1 CIWSESSSMQRNAGA
16 KERIAVVMGGD
27 SAEREISIRSG
38 SEVVRALNALGYD
51 AQSLD
56 YDERFLDALRTHK
69 PDIVFIALHG
79 PGGEDGHVQALLE
92 YLSIP
97 YTGSGLE
104 AAALS
109 MDKHLTKKLLAAEG
123 LPTPVWDLFDLT
135 GGTLPLLPG
144 SLDLP
149 LVIKPRF
156 EGSSAGVAIVHTHE
170 EWTNAML
177 DASKSY
183 AQILAEEYL
192 AGREFTCAVLGEEA
206 LPIIEIV
213 ANRDGFYSYDAK
225 YEPGGSTHV
234 VPAQID
240 EDLGARLQML
250 ALSAHRLLGLRDY
263 SRSDFIVTPDGRPY
277 LLEIN
282 SLPGLTPVSLVP
294 DACAA
299 VGISFE
305 ALIDRLVGYA
315 RARADL
321 RDAVA

>member
-1 CIWSESSSMQRNAGA
+1 MQRNVT
-16 KERIAVVMGGD
+16 IAVVMGGS
-27 SAEREISIRSG
+27 SAERDISVRTG
-38 SEVVRALNALGYD
+38 SEVMRALQALGYD
-51 AQSLD
+51 ARSLD
-56 YDERFLDALRTHK
+56 YDERFVDALREHR
-69 PDIVFIALHG
+69 PDAVFIALHG

-156 EGSSAGVAIVHTHE
+156 EGSSAGIAIVHTHE
-170 EWTNAML
+170 EWTSAML
-177 DASKSY
+177 EASKAYS
-183 AQILAEEYL
+183 QILAEEYVQ
-192 AGREFTCAVLGEEA
+192 GREFTCAVLGEEA
-206 LPIIEIV
+206 LPIVEIV
-213 ANRDGFYSYDAK
+213 ANRDGFYSYEAK
-225 YEPGGSTHV
+225 YEPGGSTHI

-240 EDLGARLQML
+240 EGLAARLQML
-250 ALSAHRLLGLRDY
+250 GLSAHRLLGLRDY
-263 SRSDFIVTPDGRPY
+263 SRSDFIVTRDNRPY
-277 LLEIN
+277 LLEVN

-299 VGISFE
+299 IGIGFE

-315 RARADL
+315 LARAEL

>member
-1 CIWSESSSMQRNAGA
+1 MQRNAA
-16 KERIAVVMGGD
+16 SKANVAVVMGGN
-27 SAEREISIRSG
+27 SAEREISIQSG
-38 SEVVRALNALGYD
+38 SEVMRALQSLGYD
-51 AQSLD
+51 ARSLD
-56 YDERFLDALRTHK
+56 YDDCFLDALRQLK
-69 PDIVFIALHG
+69 PDVVFIALHG
-79 PGGEDGHVQALLE
+79 PGGEDGHVQALLA

-104 AAALS
+104 ASALS

-144 SLDLP
+144 ALDLP

-156 EGSSAGVAIVHTHE
+156 EGSSAGIAIVHTHE
-170 EWTNAML
+170 EWTRAML

-183 AQILAEEYL
+183 PQILAEEYVE
-192 AGREFTCAVLGEEA
+192 GREFTCAVLGEEA
-206 LPIIEIV
+206 LPIVEIV

-225 YEPGGSTHV
+225 YEPGGSTHI
-234 VPAQID
+234 VPAPID
-240 EDLGARLQML
+240 EDLAARLQML

-263 SRSDFIVTPDGRPY
+263 SRSDFIVGRDNRPH

-282 SLPGLTPVSLVP
+282 SLPGLTPLSLVP

-299 VGISFE
+299 IGIGFE

-315 RARADL
+315 LARAEL

>member
-1 CIWSESSSMQRNAGA
+1 MNASAATRG
-16 KERIAVVMGGD
+16 KVVVVMGGN

-38 SEVVRALNALGYD
+38 SEVLRALQSLGYD
-51 AQSLD
+51 ARSLD
-56 YDERFLDALRTHK
+56 YDDRFIDAMREIK
-69 PDIVFIALHG
+69 PKVVFIALHG

-92 YLSIP
+92 YLCVP

-109 MDKHLTKKLLAAEG
+109 MDKHLTKKLLSAEG
-123 LPTPVWDLFDLT
+123 LPTPAWDLFDLT

-156 EGSSAGVAIVHTHE
+156 EGSAVGVTIVHTHE
-170 EWTNAML
+170 EWTSAML
-177 DASKSY
+177 EASKTY
-183 AQILAEEYL
+183 AQILAEEYVE
-192 AGREFTCAVLGEEA
+192 GREFTCAVLGEEA
-206 LPIIEIV
+206 LPIVEIV
-213 ANRDGFYSYDAK
+213 ANRDGFYSYSAK
-225 YEPGGSTHV
+225 YEPGGSTHI
-234 VPAQID
+234 VPAKIN
-240 EDLGARLQML
+240 EDLAARMQML

-263 SRSDFIVTPDGRPY
+263 SRCDFIVSRDKRPY

-282 SLPGLTPVSLVP
+282 SLPGLTPVSLLP

-299 VGISFE
+299 VGIGFE

-315 RARADL
+315 LARADL

>member
-1 CIWSESSSMQRNAGA
+1 MQRTSGTRAA
-16 KERIAVVMGGD
+16 VAVVMGGS

-38 SEVVRALNALGYD
+38 SEVMRALHALGYD

-56 YDERFLDALRTHK
+56 YDERFFDALRQLK
-69 PDIVFIALHG
+69 PDVAFIALHG

-97 YTGSGLE
+97 YTGSALE

-156 EGSSAGVAIVHTHE
+156 EGSSAGISIVRTHE
-170 EWTNAML
+170 EWTSAML
-177 DASKSY
+177 EASKSQS
-183 AQILAEEYL
+183 QILAEEYV

-206 LPIIEIV
+206 LPIVEIV
-213 ANRDGFYSYDAK
+213 SNRDGFYSYSAK
-225 YEPGGSTHV
+225 YEPGGCTHV
-234 VPAQID
+234 VPAPID
-240 EDLGARLQML
+240 DDLAARLQML
-250 ALSAHRLLGLRDY
+250 GLSAHRLLGLRDY
-263 SRSDFIVTPDGRPY
+263 SRSDFIVTADNRPY

-282 SLPGLTPVSLVP
+282 SLPGLTPASLFP
-294 DACAA
+294 DACSAA
-299 VGISFE
+299 GIGFD
-305 ALIDRLVGYA
+305 ALIERLIGYA

>member
-1 CIWSESSSMQRNAGA
+1 
-16 KERIAVVMGGD
+16 MGGG

-38 SEVVRALNALGYD
+38 AEVLRALQALGYE
-51 AQSLD
+51 ARSLD
-56 YDERFLDALRTHK
+56 YDERFIDALHLYK
-69 PDIVFIALHG
+69 PDVVFIALHG

-123 LPTPVWDLFDLT
+123 LPTPVWDLFDLA

-149 LVIKPRF
+149 LVIKPRY
-156 EGSSAGVAIVHTHE
+156 EGSSNGVTIVRTHE

-177 DASKSY
+177 EASKSY
-183 AQILAEEYL
+183 AQILAEEYVE
-192 AGREFTCAVLGEEA
+192 GREFTCAVLGEEA
-206 LPIIEIV
+206 LPIVEIV

-234 VPAQID
+234 APAKID
-240 EDLGARLQML
+240 DDLAARLQML
-250 ALSAHRLLGLRDY
+250 GLSAHRLLGLRDY
-263 SRSDFIVTPDGRPY
+263 SRSDFIIRADNRPY

-282 SLPGLTPVSLVP
+282 SLPGLTPASLLP

-299 VGISFE
+299 VGIGFE
-305 ALIDRLVGYA
+305 ALIERLLNYALA
-315 RARADL
+315 RAQL

>member
-1 CIWSESSSMQRNAGA
+1 MQRNAAG
-16 KERIAVVMGGD
+16 KERVAVVMGGA
-27 SAEREISIRSG
+27 SAEREISIRTG
-38 SEVVRALNALGYD
+38 GEVVRALTSLGYD
-51 AQSLD
+51 AQSLE
-56 YDERFLDALRTHK
+56 YDDRFLDAVRQLK
-69 PDIVFIALHG
+69 PDLVFIALHG
-79 PGGEDGHVQALLE
+79 PGGEDGHIQALLE

-97 YTGSGLE
+97 YTGSGIE
-104 AAALS
+104 AAAIS
-109 MDKHLTKKLLAAEG
+109 MDKHLTKKLLSAEG

-156 EGSSAGVAIVHTHE
+156 EGSSAGVSIVRTHE
-170 EWTNAML
+170 EWTSAML
-177 DASKSY
+177 DASKSFS
-183 AQILAEEYL
+183 QILAEEYL
-192 AGREFTCAVLGEEA
+192 EGREFTCAVLGEEA
-206 LPIIEIV
+206 LPIVEIV
-213 ANRDGFYSYDAK
+213 ANRDGFYSYGAK

-234 VPAQID
+234 VPARID
-240 EDLGARLQML
+240 EDLAARLQML
-250 ALSAHRLLGLRDY
+250 ALSAHRLIGLRDY
-263 SRSDFIVTPDGRPY
+263 SRSDFIVTTDQRPH

>member
-1 CIWSESSSMQRNAGA
+1 MQRNAGT
-16 KERIAVVMGGD
+16 KERVVVVMGGN
-27 SAEREISIRSG
+27 STEREISIRSG
-38 SEVVRALNALGYD
+38 SEVMRALHSLGYD
-51 AQSLD
+51 AQSID
-56 YDERFLDALRTHK
+56 YDDRFLDALRQLK
-69 PDIVFIALHG
+69 PDVVFIALHG

-92 YLSIP
+92 YLAIP

-104 AAALS
+104 ASALS

-170 EWTNAML
+170 EWTSAML

-183 AQILAEEYL
+183 AQILAEEYVE
-192 AGREFTCAVLGEEA
+192 GREFTCAVLGEEA
-206 LPIIEIV
+206 LPILEIV
-213 ANRDGFYSYDAK
+213 ANRDGFYSYGAK
-225 YEPGGSTHV
+225 YEPGGSTHI
-234 VPAQID
+234 VPAPID
-240 EDLGARLQML
+240 DDLAARLQML

-263 SRSDFIVTPDGRPY
+263 SRSDFIVTADHRPY

-282 SLPGLTPVSLVP
+282 ALPGLTPVSLVP

-299 VGISFE
+299 IGISFE

-315 RARADL
+315 RTRADL

>member
-1 CIWSESSSMQRNAGA
+1 MQRDTRS
-16 KERIAVVMGGD
+16 KERIAVVMGGA

-38 SEVVRALNALGYD
+38 SEVARALNSLGYD
-51 AQSLD
+51 VQSLD
-56 YDERFLDALRTHK
+56 YDERFLDAIRQLK
-69 PDIVFIALHG
+69 PDLVFIALHG

-123 LPTPVWDLFDLT
+123 LPTPVWDLFDLS

-149 LVIKPRF
+149 LVVKPRF
-156 EGSSAGVAIVHTHE
+156 EGSSAGVTIVHTHE
-170 EWTNAML
+170 EWTTAML

-183 AQILAEEYL
+183 SQILAEEYL
-192 AGREFTCAVLGEEA
+192 EGREFTCAVLGEEA
-206 LPIIEIV
+206 LPVVEVV
-213 ANRDGFYSYDAK
+213 ANRDGFYSYGAK

-234 VPAQID
+234 VPAPID
-240 EDLGARLQML
+240 DDLAARLQML

-263 SRSDFIVTPDGRPY
+263 SRSDFIVTADQRPY

-299 VGISFE
+299 IGISFE
-305 ALIDRLVGYA
+305 SLIDRLVGYA

>member
-1 CIWSESSSMQRNAGA
+1 MQRNGGS
-16 KERIAVVMGGD
+16 KPSVAVVMGG
-27 SAEREISIRSG
+27 SSGEREISIQSG
-38 SEVVRALNALGYD
+38 SEVLRALHSLGYE
-51 AQSLD
+51 ARSLD
-56 YDERFLDALRTHK
+56 YDERFVDALRQQK
-69 PDIVFIALHG
+69 PDVVFIALHG

-123 LPTPVWDLFDLT
+123 LPTPVWDLFDLA

-156 EGSSAGVAIVHTHE
+156 EGSSNGIAIVRTHE

-177 DASKSY
+177 EASKSY
-183 AQILAEEYL
+183 AQILAEEYVE
-192 AGREFTCAVLGEEA
+192 GREFTCAVLGEEA
-206 LPIIEIV
+206 LPIVEIV

-225 YEPGGSTHV
+225 YAPGGSTHV
-234 VPAQID
+234 APAKID
-240 EDLGARLQML
+240 DDLAARLQML
-250 ALSAHRLLGLRDY
+250 GLSAHRLLGLRDY
-263 SRSDFIVTPDGRPY
+263 SRSDFIIRADNRPY
-277 LLEIN
+277 LLEVN
-282 SLPGLTPVSLVP
+282 SLPGLTPASLLP

-299 VGISFE
+299 AGIGFE
-305 ALIDRLVGYA
+305 ALIDRLVNYA
-315 RARADL
+315 LARADV

>member
-1 CIWSESSSMQRNAGA
+1 MKASAAARA
-16 KERIAVVMGGD
+16 KIVVVMGGE
-27 SAEREISIRSG
+27 SAEREISIQSG
-38 SEVVRALNALGYD
+38 SEVLRALQSLGYE
-51 AQSLD
+51 ARSID
-56 YDERFLDALRTHK
+56 YDDRFVDAMRQLK
-69 PDIVFIALHG
+69 PNVVFIALHG

-123 LPTPVWDLFDLT
+123 LPTPAWDLFDLG

-156 EGSSAGVAIVHTHE
+156 EGSAVGVNIVHTHE
-170 EWTNAML
+170 EWTSAML
-177 DASKSY
+177 DVSKTYS
-183 AQILAEEYL
+183 QILAEEYIE
-192 AGREFTCAVLGEEA
+192 GREFTCAVLGEEA

-213 ANRDGFYSYDAK
+213 ANRDGFYSYNAK
-225 YEPGGSTHV
+225 YEPGGSTHI
-234 VPAQID
+234 VPAKID
-240 EDLGARLQML
+240 EDLAARMQML

-263 SRSDFIVTPDGRPY
+263 SRTDFIVSRERRPY

-305 ALIDRLVGYA
+305 ALIERLVGYA
-315 RARADL
+315 LARADL

>member
-1 CIWSESSSMQRNAGA
+1 MQRKA
-16 KERIAVVMGGD
+16 IVAVVMGG
-27 SAEREISIRSG
+27 SSLEREISLRSG
-38 SEVVRALNALGYD
+38 AEVMRALLSLGYD
-51 AQSLD
+51 ARSLD
-56 YDERFLDALRTHK
+56 YDERFLDALGQLK
-69 PDIVFIALHG
+69 PQAVFIALHG

-104 AAALS
+104 ASALC

-123 LPTPVWDLFDLT
+123 LPTPVWDLYDLT

-156 EGSSAGVAIVHTHE
+156 EGSSAGIRIVRTHE
-170 EWTNAML
+170 EWTAAML

-206 LPIIEIV
+206 LPIVEII

-234 VPAQID
+234 VPARID
-240 EDLGARLQML
+240 EDLAARLQML
-250 ALSAHRLLGLRDY
+250 GLSAHRLLGLRDY
-263 SRSDFIVTPDGRPY
+263 SRSDFIIRSDNRPY

-282 SLPGLTPVSLVP
+282 SLPGLTRPASLFP

-299 VGISFE
+299 VGI
-305 ALIDRLVGYA
+305 GY
-315 RARADL
+315 
-321 RDAVA
+321 

>member
-1 CIWSESSSMQRNAGA
+1 
-16 KERIAVVMGGD
+16 MGGD
-27 SAEREISIRSG
+27 SAEREISLRSG
-38 SEVVRALNALGYD
+38 SEVMRALHSLGYE
-51 AQSLD
+51 AQALD
-56 YDERFLDALRTHK
+56 YDERFFDALRQLK
-69 PDIVFIALHG
+69 PDVVFIALHG

-104 AAALS
+104 ASALS
-109 MDKHLTKKLLAAEG
+109 MDKHLTKELLAAEG

-149 LVIKPRF
+149 LVVKPRF
-156 EGSSAGVAIVHTHE
+156 EGSSAGVAIVRTHE
-170 EWTNAML
+170 AWTSAML

-192 AGREFTCAVLGEEA
+192 EGREFTCGVLGEEA
-206 LPIIEIV
+206 LPVVEIV

-234 VPAQID
+234 VPAPID
-240 EDLGARLQML
+240 DDLAARLQML

-263 SRSDFIVTPDGRPY
+263 SRSDFIVTRDARPY

-282 SLPGLTPVSLVP
+282 ALPGLTPVSLVP